1 MCYFLFSLPW
11 YDWLETLQIRPEDAR
26 PQGSLLT
33 LHEKAI
39 LLLQLFRLLECDP
52 FLSVG
57 QFSTLG
63 ELNLVNMTYNS
74 SG

>member
-11 YDWLETLQIRPEDAR
+11 YDRLETLQIRPEDAR
-26 PQGSLLT
+26 PQRSLLT
-33 LHEKAI
+33 LQEKAI
-39 LLLQLFRLLECDP
+39 LLLRLFRLLECHP

-57 QFSTLG
+57 QFLTLG